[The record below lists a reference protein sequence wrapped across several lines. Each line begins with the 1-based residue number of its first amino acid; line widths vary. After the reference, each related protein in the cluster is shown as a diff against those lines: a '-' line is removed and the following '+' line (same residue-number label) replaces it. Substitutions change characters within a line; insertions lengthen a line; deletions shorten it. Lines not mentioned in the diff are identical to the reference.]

1 MGMRFGERGE
11 EDEVQEANKKGKE
24 ERRQNTGSEVA
35 GLRIKLTRAARS
47 KRLPNKQCPWAVCKV
62 RTN

>member
-1 MGMRFGERGE
+1 MERGGKKTRSRRLTRRAKRK
-11 EDEVQEANKKGKE
+11 ED
-24 ERRQNTGSEVA
+24 QNTGSEVA